1 MKKRDIEVFR
11 RAVDLA
17 SSGECQSWNEVQQR
31 LVEKGYLRA
40 PELLDGPEIRRVL
53 DAQCALGRKGEKDN
67 VELKE

>member
-1 MKKRDIEVFR
+1 MKKQDHLEVFR

-17 SSGECQSWNEVQQR
+17 SSGDCQSWNEVQQR

-53 DAQCALGRKGEKDN
+53 DAQCALGRKVKKTT
-67 VELKE
+67 LS

>member
-17 SSGECQSWNEVQQR
+17 KSGDCESWNEVQRR

-40 PELLDGPEIRRVL
+40 PELLDGSEIRRVL
-53 DAQCALGRKGEKDN
+53 DAQCALGRKAKKAT
-67 VELKE
+67 LS